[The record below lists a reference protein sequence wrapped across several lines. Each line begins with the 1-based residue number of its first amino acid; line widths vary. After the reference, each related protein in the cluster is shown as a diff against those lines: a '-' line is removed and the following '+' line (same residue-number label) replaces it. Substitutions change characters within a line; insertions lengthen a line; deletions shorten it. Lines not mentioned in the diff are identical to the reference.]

1 MAASPS
7 DTLMD
12 KVAEAQARRDRAR
25 LIAAHRELFG
35 LRRRVEELER
45 SPFHR
50 ILAPARQ
57 FVQAAAPVL
66 RASQN
71 LLRKPG
77 PVTARPLASGGPCRG
92 RALVIDHSWPQPDR
106 DAGSV
111 EIVNLMESLD
121 RLGFEVILAA
131 SREHDIASVARNA
144 LVRRGL
150 RCLGP
155 NDSPSVEAFLREHGQ
170 SLDLCVLCR
179 VFCGGEFLEEVQRS
193 CPTARVVFN
202 SIDLNF
208 LREERKALL
217 LGDPEWL
224 EIARRARL
232 REDHLIRSS
241 DATMVVSAAELGL
254 LAQTTPEALV
264 VHMPLGR
271 PVQPPVTSWEQRQG
285 IGFIGGFTHAPNAD
299 AVRYFLA
306 EVWPLV
312 LRDLPDCPLSL
323 VGEGM
328 PPNLLD
334 GCPGR
339 VSLRGHVPDVGP
351 WFESLRLTVAPL
363 RFGAGAK
370 GKVASSLAAGVPCI
384 ATPVAAEGMGLNEAA
399 GVMVAETP
407 ATFSAAIRTAYTD
420 PKLWRSLSADGLAYA
435 EHALSLAGWQA
446 RLNGMLKQIG
456 L

>member
-1 MAASPS
+1 MSASPS
-7 DTLMD
+7 ETILD

-25 LIAAHRELFG
+25 LMTAHHELLG
-35 LRRRVEELER
+35 LRRRVAELER
-45 SPFHR
+45 TPFRR
-50 ILAPARQ
+50 ILGAARKV
-57 FVQAAAPVL
+57 VQAAVPAL
-66 RASQN
+66 RAGQM
-71 LLRKPG
+71 PG
-77 PVTARPLASGGPCRG
+77 PVAPQPLASRGASRG

-111 EIVNLMESLD
+111 EIVNLVEALD
-121 RLGFEVILAA
+121 RLGFEVVLAA
-131 SREHDIASVARNA
+131 SREHDAASVARNA
-144 LVRRGL
+144 LVRRGI

-155 NDSPSVEAFLREHGQ
+155 HDAPSLDAFLREHGQ
-170 SLDLCVLCR
+170 FLDLCVLCR
-179 VFCGGEFLEEVQRS
+179 VFCGGEFLEQVQRS
-193 CPTARVVFN
+193 CPAARIVFD
-202 SIDLNF
+202 SIDLNY

-224 EIARRARL
+224 ESARRARL
-232 REDHLIRSS
+232 REDHLIRSA

-254 LAQTTPEALV
+254 LAQSTPEALV

-271 PVQPPVTSWEQRQG
+271 RVQPPIASWEQRRG
-285 IGFIGGFTHAPNAD
+285 IGFVGGFTHAPNAD

-312 LRDLPDCPLSL
+312 LRDLPDCQLSL

-328 PPNLLD
+328 PETLLD
-334 GCPGR
+334 GCPGQ
-339 VSLRGHVPDVGP
+339 VSVRGHVPDLGP

-384 ATPVAAEGMGLNEAA
+384 ATPVAAEGMGLDDAA

-407 ATFSAAIRTAYTD
+407 STFSKAIQTAYTD
-420 PKLWRSLSADGLAYA
+420 PALWRSLSADGLAYA
-435 EHALSLAGWQA
+435 EQTLSLAGWQA
-446 RLNGMLKQIG
+446 RLDGMLRQIG

>member
-1 MAASPS
+1 MTAPPS

-25 LIAAHRELFG
+25 LIAAHRELLG

-45 SPFHR
+45 GPFRR
-50 ILAPARQ
+50 ILDPARQ
-57 FVQAAAPVL
+57 LVQAVAPAL
-66 RASQN
+66 RARRN
-71 LLRKPG
+71 DPRKPG
-77 PVTARPLASGGPCRG
+77 LVAARPAEPRPAPRG
-92 RALVIDHSWPQPDR
+92 RALVIDHAWPQPDR

-111 EIVNLMESLD
+111 EIVNLMRALD
-121 RLGFEVILAA
+121 RLGFDAVLAA
-131 SREHDIASVARNA
+131 SREHDAVSAARDD
-144 LVRRGL
+144 LVRSGI

-155 NDSPSVEAFLREHGQ
+155 DDAPSVEAFLREQGQ

-193 CPTARVVFN
+193 CPAARVVFN

-254 LAQTTPEALV
+254 LAQATPEALV

-271 PVQPPVTSWEQRQG
+271 PVQPPVASWEQRRG

-312 LRDLPDCPLSL
+312 VRDLPDCSLSL

-328 PPNLLD
+328 PPDLLD
-334 GCPGR
+334 GCPGQ
-339 VSLRGHVPDVGP
+339 VCVRGHVPDVGP

-384 ATPVAAEGMGLNEAA
+384 ATPVAAEGMGLDDSA
-399 GVMVAETP
+399 GVMVADTP
-407 ATFSAAIRTAYTD
+407 AAFSEAVHTAYTD
-420 PKLWRSLSADGLAYA
+420 PALWRSLSAHGLAYA
-435 EHALSLAGWQA
+435 EHTLSLAGWRS
-446 RLNGMLKQIG
+446 RLDGMLKQIG

>member
-7 DTLMD
+7 DTLLD

-35 LRRRVEELER
+35 LRCRVEELER

-50 ILAPARQ
+50 ILGPARQ
-57 FVQAAAPVL
+57 LVRAAAPVL
-66 RASQN
+66 RAGQH

-77 PVTARPLASGGPCRG
+77 PVAPRPRVPRVVSRG
-92 RALVIDHSWPQPDR
+92 RALVIDHAWPQPDR

-111 EIVNLMESLD
+111 EIVNLVEALD
-121 RLGFEVILAA
+121 QLGFEVALAA
-131 SREHDIASVARNA
+131 SREHGAASAARDA
-144 LVRRGL
+144 LVHRGI
-150 RCLGP
+150 RCLSV
-155 NDSPSVEAFLREHGQ
+155 DDAPSVQAFLREHGQ

-179 VFCGGEFLEEVQRS
+179 VFCGGELLEEVQRS
-193 CPTARVVFN
+193 CPTARIVFD

-271 PVQPPVTSWEQRQG
+271 PVQPPVASWEQRRG

-299 AVRYFLA
+299 AVRYFLV

-312 LRDLPDCPLSL
+312 LRNLPDCPLSL

-334 GCPGR
+334 GCPGQ
-339 VSLRGHVPDVGP
+339 VSVRGHVPDVGP

-384 ATPVAAEGMGLNEAA
+384 ATPVAAEGMGLNDAA

-407 ATFSAAIRTAYTD
+407 AAFSQAVQTAYTD

-435 EHALSLAGWQA
+435 EHTLSLAGWRS
-446 RLNGMLKQIG
+446 RLDGMLKQIG